1 MWSRNQDW
9 WDLFFEKTTWQFYP
23 LFIRQLL
30 AFFAFPIG
38 TPNRVQS
45 RKLCS
50 DCKAES
56 IQLSHDFVWV
66 WYVTI
71 WPCVLFFAHLLVIFK
86 LLMIT
91 RRIMRGFICTFS
103 LSISL
108 SITLWTSEFR
118 NQFTICSTYLDM
130 ARYLDQTTTKMTECY
145 RYLAVNKA
153 RRELTRSKFGWT
165 RKLTI

>member
-1 MWSRNQDW
+1 MKKQRDNFILCLFVNFWRFLRFRLEHRTESSPASYVQIAKRSR
-9 WDLFFEKTTWQFYP
+9 FSSPTTSYEFDMLQFDPVY
-23 LFIRQLL
+23 F
-30 AFFAFPIG
+30 
-38 TPNRVQS
+38 
-45 RKLCS
+45 
-50 DCKAES
+50 
-56 IQLSHDFVWV
+56 
-66 WYVTI
+66 
-71 WPCVLFFAHLLVIFK
+71 FFAHLLVIFK

-108 SITLWTSEFR
+108 SITLLTSEFR

-153 RRELTRSKFGWT
+153 RRELTRSKFG
-165 RKLTI
+165 